1 MERLPEFDRFV
12 KEHDE
17 LCFVLS
23 LDFWSDEQF
32 LPLKDAVV
40 QAIISLDAVLIIGST
55 FAVVFGEPTKGGR
68 DKYLLLEV

>member
-1 MERLPEFDRFV
+1 MERLPEFARFV

-68 DKYLLLEV
+68 DKYLLSES